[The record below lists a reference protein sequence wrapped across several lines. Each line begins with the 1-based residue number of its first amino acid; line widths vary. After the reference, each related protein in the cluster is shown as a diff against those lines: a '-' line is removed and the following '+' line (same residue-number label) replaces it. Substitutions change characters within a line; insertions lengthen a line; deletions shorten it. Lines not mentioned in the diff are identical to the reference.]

1 MSSLQ
6 SVQRRAGFETLEAKK
21 LFAADLIGAD
31 VMSISPNDNEH
42 TDGGAF
48 IETVANLDNIKNK
61 DFILER
67 NAVLNFGGQ
76 EGEDF
81 EHPNLGGQEGEP
93 LHTVAHEAAH
103 VIQRLGGQEGEP
115 LVSRFNLDGIANLG
129 GQEGEPLVSGCNLD
143 GIVNLGGQEGEPL
156 HTVAHE
162 AAHVIQRLGGQE
174 GEPVVTAHDRI
185 LVDHVFEQVDTDH
198 IARDFANHRIA
209 GGLFL
214 P

>member
-31 VMSISPNDNEH
+31 VLSISPNDNDH

-48 IETVANLDNIKNK
+48 IETFANLDNIKNK

-103 VIQRLGGQEGEP
+103 VLQR
-115 LVSRFNLDGIANLG
+115 
-129 GQEGEPLVSGCNLD
+129 
-143 GIVNLGGQEGEPL
+143 LGGQEGEPL

-174 GEPVVTAHDRI
+174 GEPVIAPADCPQ

-198 IARDFANHRIA
+198 IARDSANHRIA
-209 GGLFL
+209 DGLFL

>member
-31 VMSISPNDNEH
+31 VMSISPNDNDH

-48 IETVANLDNIKNK
+48 IETVANLDNIQNK

-81 EHPNLGGQEGEP
+81 EHP
-93 LHTVAHEAAH
+93 
-103 VIQRLGGQEGEP
+103 
-115 LVSRFNLDGIANLG
+115 
-129 GQEGEPLVSGCNLD
+129 
-143 GIVNLGGQEGEPL
+143 NLGGQEGEPL

-214 P
+214 PWIVVSMSSSSASRVELPWTSMNVLASTGKITSVVILVG

>member
-31 VMSISPNDNEH
+31 VLSISPNDNDH

-48 IETVANLDNIKNK
+48 IETFANLDNIKNK
-61 DFILER
+61 DFIPER

-81 EHPNLGGQEGEP
+81 EHPHLGGQEGEP

-103 VIQRLGGQEGEP
+103 IIQHLGGQEGEP
-115 LVSRFNLDGIANLG
+115 IVDPSDCPQLG
-129 GQEGEPLVSGCNLD
+129 GQEGEPIID
-143 GIVNLGGQEGEPL
+143 
-156 HTVAHE
+156 
-162 AAHVIQRLGGQE
+162 
-174 GEPVVTAHDRI
+174 PVDCPQF
-185 LVDHVFEQVDTDH
+185 VDHVFQEY
-198 IARDFANHRIA
+198 ARDDFQVTDQHYFAV
-209 GGLFL
+209 